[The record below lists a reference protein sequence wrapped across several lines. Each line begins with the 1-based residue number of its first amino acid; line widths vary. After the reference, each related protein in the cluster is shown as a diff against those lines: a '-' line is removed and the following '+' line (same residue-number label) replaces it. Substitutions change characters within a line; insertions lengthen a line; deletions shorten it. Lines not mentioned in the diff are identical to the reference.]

1 MLAVRDGLLAATE
14 DAMSNV
20 DRAEW
25 RRHASQFETDQLS
38 VGMSALVILVLSA
51 LCWGV
56 VISMAMELASL
67 F

>member
-1 MLAVRDGLLAATE
+1 
-14 DAMSNV
+14 MSNV

-25 RRHASQFETDQLS
+25 RRRASQFETDQLS

-51 LCWGV
+51 LCWGA